1 MCLDLA
7 VLLMFQFAGELIR
20 AVTGLPIPGPVIG
33 MMLLLI
39 ALLAKLPLP
48 AGIHSTS
55 RKLLAYLGLLFVP
68 AGAGVVTRL
77 PMIGAHWLPI
87 VIAVVGST
95 VITMV
100 MTAVVMR
107 GLERLG
113 TVSWRAIDPR
123 KRPKAQKDQ
132 HESHL
137 GAI

>member
-7 VLLMFQFAGELIR
+7 ILLMFQFAGEMIR

-33 MMLLLI
+33 MVLLLI
-39 ALLAKLPLP
+39 ALLAKLPVP
-48 AGIHSTS
+48 AGIHATS
-55 RKLLAYLGLLFVP
+55 RKFLAYLGLLFVP

-95 VITMV
+95 IITMV
-100 MTAVVMR
+100 ITAVVMR

-113 TVSWRAIDPR
+113 TVNWRAIGFR
-123 KRPKAQKDQ
+123 KPSPSA
-132 HESHL
+132 EGST
-137 GAI
+137 

>member
-7 VLLMFQFAGELIR
+7 VLLAFQFAGELIR
-20 AVTGLPIPGPVIG
+20 AVTGWPVPGPVIG
-33 MMLLLI
+33 MVLLLI

-48 AGIHSTS
+48 AGIHATS
-55 RKLLAYLGLLFVP
+55 RKLLTYLGLLFVP

-95 VITMV
+95 IITMV
-100 MTAVVMR
+100 ATAVVMR

-113 TVSWRAIDPR
+113 TVNWRPIDPR
-123 KRPKAQKDQ
+123 ERPKVQK
-132 HESHL
+132 EST
-137 GAI
+137 

>member
-7 VLLMFQFAGELIR
+7 VLLMFQFAGELIQ
-20 AVTGLPIPGPVIG
+20 AVTGLPVPGPVIG
-33 MMLLLI
+33 MVLLLI
-39 ALLAKLPLP
+39 ALLTKLPLP
-48 AGIHSTS
+48 EGIHATS

-77 PMIGAHWLPI
+77 PMIGVHWLPI

-100 MTAVVMR
+100 ITAVVMR

-113 TVSWRAIDPR
+113 TVSRRSIGFSKPSPSA
-123 KRPKAQKDQ
+123 
-132 HESHL
+132 EGST
-137 GAI
+137 

>member
-7 VLLMFQFAGELIR
+7 ILLMFQFAGEMMR
-20 AVTGLPIPGPVIG
+20 AITGLPVPGPVIG
-33 MMLLLI
+33 MVLLLV
-39 ALLAKLPLP
+39 ALLAKLPVP
-48 AGIHSTS
+48 AGIHATS

-100 MTAVVMR
+100 ITAVVMR

-113 TVSWRAIDPR
+113 TVSWRAIGSREPS
-123 KRPKAQKDQ
+123 PNA
-132 HESHL
+132 EGST
-137 GAI
+137 

>member
-7 VLLMFQFAGELIR
+7 ILLMFQFAGEMMR
-20 AVTGLPIPGPVIG
+20 AVTGLPVPGPVIG
-33 MMLLLI
+33 MVLLLV
-39 ALLAKLPLP
+39 ALLAKLPVP
-48 AGIHSTS
+48 AGIHATS

-95 VITMV
+95 IITMV
-100 MTAVVMR
+100 ITAVVMR

-113 TVSWRAIDPR
+113 TVSWRAIGFR
-123 KRPKAQKDQ
+123 KPSPNA
-132 HESHL
+132 EGST
-137 GAI
+137 

>member
-7 VLLMFQFAGELIR
+7 ILLMFQFAGELIR
-20 AVTGLPIPGPVIG
+20 AVTGLPVPGPVIG
-33 MMLLLI
+33 MVLLLI
-39 ALLAKLPLP
+39 ALLAKLPVP
-48 AGIHSTS
+48 AGIHATS

-95 VITMV
+95 IITMV
-100 MTAVVMR
+100 ITAVVMR

-113 TVSWRAIDPR
+113 TVNWRAIGFR
-123 KRPKAQKDQ
+123 KPSPSA
-132 HESHL
+132 EGST
-137 GAI
+137 